1 MLVAQASAAD
11 TVWVLAPAGG
21 LELATQVAIVL
32 IATLLLL
39 VLLILLI
46 ALLQLRKGV
55 SALQGVVG
63 RLEPSSHAIMERA
76 RGISE
81 NVEAI
86 TRSVRGDVNTITGSI
101 EALTA
106 RLHQASDRMEE
117 RIEDFNALM
126 EVVQE
131 EAEDIFVGTASTVR
145 GVRRSA
151 ATLSAAVET
160 PSLPEPIEAE
170 QTDAE

>member
-1 MLVAQASAAD
+1 A
-11 TVWVLAPAGG
+11 VL
-21 LELATQVAIVL
+21 
-32 IATLLLL
+32 
-39 VLLILLI
+39 
-46 ALLQLRKGV
+46 
-55 SALQGVVG
+55 
-63 RLEPSSHAIMERA
+63 ERA
-76 RGISE
+76 RGVTE

-86 TRSVRGDVNTITGSI
+86 TRSLKDDVGSLTGSV

-145 GVRRSA
+145 GLRTGAAALTPASPPPPVLPPDPSA
-151 ATLSAAVET
+151 LE
-160 PSLPEPIEAE
+160 LPEDE
-170 QTDAE
+170 